1 VDFSPDG
8 ATDIGGCVRND
19 AREVPML
26 ALRFAVPFLFLASAP
41 VGFALGGAW
50 AWLTPTLTPL
60 ALAGFGW
67 ALGVESGEA
76 SRGGWLCHRALLWL
90 YIVAQIGVIVWAAA
104 AIGSPRADLLAV
116 VGLTVSVG
124 TTAGI
129 FGIVAAHEMVHSPR
143 KAERG
148 LALGLFACLGYMHF
162 RIAHLHGHHV
172 RGATFEDP
180 ASARFGESVYHFLV
194 RSIVG
199 QVGEAWTFEA
209 KRLRRR
215 GRPVLGLGNRL
226 IVYLLIELLILA
238 GVALLGW
245 RALGFWIGEAAV
257 AILLLELFNY
267 IAHYGLQRRRDA
279 RGIYERMSAQHSWNS
294 RCRMNNWSLFNM
306 GRHSDHH
313 RRPSQA
319 YQRLVAL
326 PRAPQLPGGYAEAI
340 LLSLVPPL
348 WRRVMD
354 PRVEHWMDAGESAR
368 VREAA

>member
-1 VDFSPDG
+1 
-8 ATDIGGCVRND
+8 
-19 AREVPML
+19 MQ
-26 ALRFAVPFLFLASAP
+26 ALRFAVPFLFLVSAP
-41 VGFALGGAW
+41 VGFALGGGW

-76 SRGGWLCHRALLWL
+76 SRAGWLGYRALPWL
-90 YIVAQIGVIVWAAA
+90 YIATQIGVIIWAAI
-104 AIGSPRADLLAV
+104 AIRDPRVGLLAA

-180 ASARFGESVYHFLV
+180 ASARLGESVYHFLV

-226 IVYLLIELLILA
+226 IVYLVIELIVLA
-238 GVALLGW
+238 GVVLLGW
-245 RALGFWIGEAAV
+245 RALGYWIGEAAV

-279 RGIYERMSAQHSWNS
+279 RGIYERMSARHSWNS
-294 RCRMNNWSLFNM
+294 RRRMNNWALFNM

-313 RRPSQA
+313 RRPSQP

-326 PRAPQLPGGYAEAI
+326 PRAPHLPGGYAEAI

-354 PRVEHWMDAGESAR
+354 PRVEHCMDAREAAP